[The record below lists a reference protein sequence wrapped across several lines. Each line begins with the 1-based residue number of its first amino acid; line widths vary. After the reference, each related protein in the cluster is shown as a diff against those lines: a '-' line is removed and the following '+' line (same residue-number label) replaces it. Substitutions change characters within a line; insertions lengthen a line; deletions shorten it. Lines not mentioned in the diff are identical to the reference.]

1 MASTFSLLASGC
13 HFDKSRHGN
22 SRRQFG
28 NHSEAAAAGLQGGS
42 LLLGGLD
49 FFGGDA
55 AASGKNEMEPAA
67 PDSSAA
73 ASGLS
78 KKKRRK
84 GSGGGAG
91 PEDDADEAADG
102 SGSCSTDPTLAS
114 MSERE
119 TADANALRRA
129 MRIHVYGTSIPA
141 PVQSAEHMSERYQLK
156 PWLRTNILES
166 GYHELTRVQMQAMP
180 LLLGG
185 REVLACAPTGSGKTA
200 AFLVPMLQKLGGP
213 RRRGIRAVAIAPTQ
227 ELARQTHRELLKLCA
242 GSGIQACVLSK
253 KLAAAA
259 TAHAEHS
266 SGKADAAT
274 DGGGGGGGGGGGSAG
289 VWRKYDVM
297 VCTPLRLV
305 SLLRKGVL
313 SLSGVTYLA
322 LDEADKLLEL
332 GFLEQVD
339 EVLASVKDNPNV
351 QRALF
356 SATMQPAIE
365 DLVHSVLRNP
375 AKLVV
380 GERNGAADT
389 IEQSLV
395 FCGRE
400 DGKLVAL
407 RQMVREGIQP
417 PVLIFVQSVERAMQL
432 FHELVYDGLNVDVLH
447 ADRSQAQRDATVQK
461 FRAGKVWVLIATE
474 LVARGMDFKGV
485 SLVVNYDFP
494 QSTTSYIHRIGRTG
508 RAGRQGKAVTF
519 FTEADAEQ
527 LRSIANVMKA
537 SGCPV
542 PDWMLQMKKPT
553 KDERRRRAV
562 KPLSRK
568 GIAKAPK
575 EGGAANAG
583 GKRPRDAEDES
594 DDGEGGGPPAKKKKK
609 AKPNKPNKP
618 KKA

>member
-1 MASTFSLLASGC
+1 MPSSQASSLT
-13 HFDKSRHGN
+13 
-22 SRRQFG
+22 
-28 NHSEAAAAGLQGGS
+28 
-42 LLLGGLD
+42 LGGLD
-49 FFGGDA
+49 FFGGT
-55 AASGKNEMEPAA
+55 ASTAEA
-67 PDSSAA
+67 DSSAVTA
-73 ASGLS
+73 EKS

-84 GSGGGAG
+84 SEKESEQPAR
-91 PEDDADEAADG
+91 DG
-102 SGSCSTDPTLAS
+102 DGEGNETVAPDTSAESLDPTL
-114 MSERE
+114 MGMTERAI
-119 TADANALRRA
+119 ADANALRRA

-141 PVQSAEHMSERYQLK
+141 PVQSAEHMAQRYNLK
-156 PWLRTNILES
+156 SWLRTNILES
-166 GYHELTRVQMQAMP
+166 GYHELTRVQMQAVP

-200 AFLVPMLQKLGGP
+200 AFLVPLLQKLGGG
-213 RRRGIRAVAIAPTQ
+213 RRQGIRAVAIAPTQ
-227 ELARQTHRELLKLCA
+227 ELARQTHREMPKLCA

-259 TAHAEHS
+259 TSHAEH
-266 SGKADAAT
+266 GGAARGTAGGAEDA
-274 DGGGGGGGGGGGSAG
+274 GGGASSAALG
-289 VWRKYDVM
+289 VWRKYDAM

-313 SLSGVTYLA
+313 SLKNVSYLA

-339 EVLASVKDNPNV
+339 EILATVAGNAGI

-380 GERNGAADT
+380 GERNAAAET
-389 IEQSLV
+389 VEQSLV

-407 RQMVREGIQP
+407 RQIVREGIKP
-417 PVLIFVQSVERAMQL
+417 PVLIFVQSVERAVQL

-485 SLVVNYDFP
+485 SLVINYDFP
-494 QSTTSYIHRIGRTG
+494 QSTTSYVHRIGRTG
-508 RAGRQGKAVTF
+508 RAGRRGKAVTF

-537 SGCPV
+537 SGCPI
-542 PDWMLQMKKPT
+542 PDWMLKLKTQT
-553 KDERRRRAV
+553 KQEKRRRAV

-568 GIAKAPK
+568 AISKGAPK
-575 EGGAANAG
+575 EGGGSGGGGG
-583 GKRPRDAEDES
+583 GKRQRGSGRDDEEE
-594 DDGEGGGPPAKKKKK
+594 GEVVGEPKAKKRK
-609 AKPNKPNKP
+609 AKNKEQ
-618 KKA
+618 

>member
-1 MASTFSLLASGC
+1 MPSSQASSLT
-13 HFDKSRHGN
+13 
-22 SRRQFG
+22 
-28 NHSEAAAAGLQGGS
+28 
-42 LLLGGLD
+42 LGGLD
-49 FFGGDA
+49 FFGGT
-55 AASGKNEMEPAA
+55 ASTAEA
-67 PDSSAA
+67 DSSAVTA
-73 ASGLS
+73 EKS

-84 GSGGGAG
+84 SEKESEQPARDGDGEGNETVA
-91 PEDDADEAADG
+91 PDASAE
-102 SGSCSTDPTLAS
+102 SLDPTL
-114 MSERE
+114 MGMTERAI
-119 TADANALRRA
+119 ADANALRRA

-141 PVQSAEHMSERYQLK
+141 PVQSAEHMAQRYNLK
-156 PWLRTNILES
+156 SWLRTNILES
-166 GYHELTRVQMQAMP
+166 GYHELTRVQMQAVP

-200 AFLVPMLQKLGGP
+200 AFLVPLLQKLGGG
-213 RRRGIRAVAIAPTQ
+213 RRQGIRAVAIAPTQ
-227 ELARQTHRELLKLCA
+227 ELARQTHREMLKLCA

-259 TAHAEHS
+259 TSHAEH
-266 SGKADAAT
+266 GGAARGTAGGAEDA
-274 DGGGGGGGGGGGSAG
+274 GGGASSAALG
-289 VWRKYDVM
+289 VWRKYDAM

-313 SLSGVTYLA
+313 SLKNVSYLA

-339 EVLASVKDNPNV
+339 EILATVAGNAGI

-380 GERNGAADT
+380 GERNAAAET
-389 IEQSLV
+389 VEQSLV

-407 RQMVREGIQP
+407 RQIVREGIKP
-417 PVLIFVQSVERAMQL
+417 PVLIFVQSVERAVQL

-485 SLVVNYDFP
+485 SLVINYDFP
-494 QSTTSYIHRIGRTG
+494 QSTTSYVHRIGRTG
-508 RAGRQGKAVTF
+508 RAGRRGKAVTF

-537 SGCPV
+537 SGCPI
-542 PDWMLQMKKPT
+542 PDWMLKLKTQT
-553 KDERRRRAV
+553 KQEKRRRAV

-568 GIAKAPK
+568 AISKGAPK
-575 EGGAANAG
+575 EGGGSGGGGG
-583 GKRPRDAEDES
+583 GKRQRGSGRDDEEE
-594 DDGEGGGPPAKKKKK
+594 GEVVGEPKAKKRK
-609 AKPNKPNKP
+609 AKNKEQ
-618 KKA
+618 